1 MSHGRRVLIVDDEA
15 LVRWSLGEAFRE
27 AGFLVTEASDARSGL
42 EQIRSGDGVEVALLD
57 CRLPDADGLTLCG
70 ALQQSWPGSLCL
82 MMTAFRTPNL
92 AHEAERLGARG
103 VLDKPFDVEEVVALV
118 RGYLDGPRE

>member
-1 MSHGRRVLIVDDEA
+1 MSHGRSILIVDDEA
-15 LVRWSLGEAFRE
+15 LVRWSLGEAFRA
-27 AGFLVTEASDARSGL
+27 AGFEVSEASDVRSGL
-42 EQIRSGDGVEVALLD
+42 ERVASGNGLDAALLD

-70 ALQQSWPGSLCL
+70 AIQRERPGCLCL

-103 VLDKPFDVEEVVALV
+103 VLDKPFDVEEVVAEV
-118 RGYLDGPRE
+118 RRYLDELRG